1 MAQKRKGNLNFTP
14 VYDFLLNT
22 KGRPKL
28 SPLEREFVCRIH
40 TWTHQSKRYNY
51 ESFKAWANRLGVS
64 DKTLN
69 NSAHRLRALGLIDW
83 YSFPDG
89 VGVKHLRYATA
100 EMLKKWEAA
109 ADIKNP
115 TPADIEKARQFTPI
129 EILVERVC
137 KQPERV
143 GFDIWQACCLYC
155 GFAMNQGEH
164 QPAEILPAAEAVQ
177 LPWETQE
184 FTKAWGEWVQYRKA
198 AGKGFVSKAQE
209 QRAAIELHKDTNG
222 DAAAAIGAIHS
233 AIAGGFFALRPDIS
247 QKHEI
252 ANVKPLNCYDYVMRK
267 VNESKQL
274 PANEAE
280 LIELMRQFGAINPD
294 APAWVTKLS
303 YGKGWAPPND
313 WDLKHPSDMPKWWK
327 PIFENYE
334 KLRVKTTTGESF
346 TGGEEKQRRWE
357 QAKMEAEK
365 QKVDERLAR
374 KKWDEKMRAEVEFRA
389 KKMGWA
395 EDIAKDYN
403 NPGSYAM
410 MQIWGDIT
418 DYLPESL
425 SDFNFSEDSL
435 TNPKPFEVR
444 KSREIREKLRRY
456 GWEEKN
462 AGSELNWQARMKFV
476 DAELIPQAEPV
487 K

>member
-1 MAQKRKGNLNFTP
+1 M
-14 VYDFLLNT
+14 
-22 KGRPKL
+22 

-40 TWTHQSKRYNY
+40 TWTHHGKRYNY

-69 NSAHRLRALGLIDW
+69 NAAHRLRALGLIDW

-89 VGVKHLRYATA
+89 VGVKHLRFSTA
-100 EMLKKWEAA
+100 EMMKKWERAKE
-109 ADIKNP
+109 IKAP

-137 KQPERV
+137 KHPERV

-155 GFAMNQGEH
+155 GFAMNQDEA
-164 QPAEILPAAEAVQ
+164 PTAEILPATEDVQ
-177 LPWETQE
+177 MPWDSQE
-184 FTKAWGEWVQYRKA
+184 FHKAWTEWVQYRKA

-209 QRAAIELHKDTNG
+209 QRAVIELHKDTSG
-222 DAAAAIGAIHS
+222 DVFAAIGAIHS

-247 QKHEI
+247 QKHET

-274 PANEAE
+274 PSNEAE
-280 LIELMRQFGAINPD
+280 LIEIMRQFGSINPD
-294 APAWVTKLS
+294 APAWVIKLN
-303 YGKGWAPPND
+303 YGKGWAPPNNFN
-313 WDLKHPSDMPKWWK
+313 LKHPADMPKWWK

-346 TGGEEKQRRWE
+346 TGEEERQRKWE
-357 QAKMEAEK
+357 HAKMEVEK
-365 QKVDERLAR
+365 QKEDARLAR
-374 KKWDEKMRAEVEFRA
+374 KKWDNKMRAEVELRA
-389 KKMGWA
+389 KKMGWV
-395 EDIAKDYN
+395 EDVAKDYD
-403 NPGSYAM
+403 NPRSYDM
-410 MQIWGDIT
+410 IQIWGNVT

-425 SDFNFSEDSL
+425 SDFERSEHSL
-435 TNPKPFEVR
+435 TNPSPSEVR
-444 KSREIREKLRRY
+444 RSRETRQKLQRF
-456 GWEEKN
+456 GWEERN
-462 AGSELNWQARMKFV
+462 EGTELNWQARMKYV

-487 K
+487 N